1 MVRMPMKLSQLR
13 LLVTLHES
21 GSLQET
27 SRRLHISQPAL
38 SRALKE
44 LEEELG
50 VPLLARSNKGASLTP
65 YGISLLG
72 HARSALESVRRV
84 RQDIDDMRGQAGQEV
99 RIGLTTM
106 ASMLEPVQS
115 AVATFYINHPQVKLT
130 VLEQRPPQ
138 IQDLMQQGALDF
150 AVTSLI
156 PAQTTSMEWV
166 PICRK
171 GMGVF
176 ARRGHPLLNARNLR
190 QLSGATWLSQDAP
203 DNSNSAIHR
212 LFEQNRLP
220 VPQNMIECGAAQ
232 LIGKLILEAD
242 ALFVGS
248 DEAPAYLMQWMQQV
262 RLEEKIPDS
271 FIGILCPDRRLLT
284 RMAAKLFHS
293 MREALL
299 ARYPRFE

>member
-1 MVRMPMKLSQLR
+1 MPMKLSQLR
-13 LLVTLHES
+13 ILVALHES

-44 LEEELG
+44 LEDELG

-72 HARSALESVRRV
+72 HARSALESVRRA
-84 RQDIDDMRGQAGQEV
+84 RQDIDDMRGEAGQEV

-106 ASMLEPVQS
+106 ASMLDPVQS
-115 AVATFYINHPQVKLT
+115 AVAAFHVNYPQVRLT

-138 IQDLMQQGALDF
+138 IHDLMQQGELDF

-156 PAQTTSMEWV
+156 PAQTTSLEWMPV
-166 PICRK
+166 CRK
-171 GMGVF
+171 GMAIF
-176 ARRGHPLLNARNLR
+176 ARRGHPLVNARNLR

-203 DNSNSAIHR
+203 DNPNSVIYR

-220 VPQNMIECGAAQ
+220 VPKNAIECGAAQ
-232 LIGKLILEAD
+232 IVGKLILEAD
-242 ALFVGS
+242 ALFVGIE
-248 DEAPAYLMQWMQQV
+248 EAPPYLLQWMQQI
-262 RLEEKIPDS
+262 RIEEKIPDS
-271 FIGILCPDRRLLT
+271 FVGILCPDRRLLT
-284 RMAAKLFHS
+284 RMAAKLFES
-293 MREALL
+293 MREGLL
-299 ARYPRFE
+299 ACYPRFE

>member
-1 MVRMPMKLSQLR
+1 MPMKLSQLR
-13 LLVTLHES
+13 ILVALHES

-44 LEEELG
+44 LEDELG

-65 YGISLLG
+65 YGVSLLG
-72 HARSALESVRRV
+72 HARSALESVRRA
-84 RQDIDDMRGQAGQEV
+84 RQDIDDMRGQTGQEV

-106 ASMLEPVQS
+106 ASLLDPVQS
-115 AVATFYINHPQVKLT
+115 AIAAFHLEHPQVRLT

-138 IQDLMQQGALDF
+138 VQDLMQQGALDF
-150 AVTSLI
+150 ALTSLI
-156 PAQTTSMEWV
+156 PAQTTSMEWL

-176 ARRGHPLLNARNLR
+176 ARRGHPLANARHLR
-190 QLSGATWLSQDAP
+190 QLSGATWVCQDAP
-203 DNSNSAIHR
+203 DNPNSVIYR
-212 LFEQNRLP
+212 LFEQNRMQ
-220 VPQNMIECGAAQ
+220 VPPNAIECGAAQ
-232 LIGKLILEAD
+232 LVGKLILEAD
-242 ALFVGS
+242 ALFVGL
-248 DEAPAYLMQWMQQV
+248 DEAPSYLVQWMQRVQ
-262 RLEEKIPDS
+262 LEEKIPDS

-284 RMAAKLFHS
+284 RMAAKLFDA